1 MRVLLIHAHPL
12 ADSYS
17 AAVRDAVRRGLE
29 AAGHEVTLLD
39 LYAEGF
45 DPRMGADERRTY
57 HDETVNQRGKEG
69 HVALLR
75 AAEGIV
81 FVFPVWSFGVP
92 AILKGFFDRMLM
104 PGVGFHLQRG
114 KAKPGLTHV
123 RAVLGVATY
132 GRPQWLVRLFI
143 GDLPR
148 RQIVRYFRWMCGF
161 WSTRARYV
169 PLYDMNNATQA
180 RRADFLARVE
190 AAGRAFR

>member
-12 ADSYS
+12 ADSFS
-17 AAVRDAVRRGLE
+17 AVVRDAVRRGLE
-29 AAGHEVTLLD
+29 AAGHAVTVLD
-39 LYAEGF
+39 LHAEGF
-45 DPRMGADERRTY
+45 DPRMAAEERRTY
-57 HDETVNQRGKEG
+57 HDEAVNQRGKERY
-69 HVALLR
+69 VALLR
-75 AAEGIV
+75 DAEGIV

-92 AILKGFFDRMLM
+92 AILKGFFDRLLM
-104 PGVGFHLQRG
+104 PGVGFHLRDG

-123 RAVLGVATY
+123 QSVMGVATY

-169 PLYDMNNATQA
+169 ALYDMNNATA
-180 RRADFLARVE
+180 AERTAFLARAA
-190 AAGRAFR
+190 AAGRAIR